1 MAYRCGNCG
10 GYFSQTEVTHR
21 KPPRH
26 AWALTVSGQK
36 VITELEQMGGES
48 SQCPGCGQRTLVIR

>member
-10 GYFSQTEVTHR
+10 GYFSQTEVTTQ

-26 AWALTVSGQK
+26 AWALTPSGAK
-36 VITELEQMGGES
+36 IIAELARMGGASEP
-48 SQCPGCGQRTLVIR
+48 CPGCGQRTLVVR